1 MEDRI
6 DLREINKITVQ
17 RDHEDGVGDLCSVR
31 GRFDLPHQGQPLSEI
46 KVLRGK
52 TTRGGEDE
60 AGEGGE
66 EQGGREVKV
75 TVISFTVSVND
86 ALHPGWWRLR
96 KCYKRAGGFINPL
109 NIQLFFVFFLVSSQ
123 KDLRFE
129 TSFCTAM

>member
-6 DLREINKITVQ
+6 DLREINKITMQ
-17 RDHEDGVGDLCSVR
+17 RDHEDGVGNLCSVR

-60 AGEGGE
+60 AGEGSE

-75 TVISFTVSVND
+75 TVISFTIND
-86 ALHPGWWRLR
+86 VLHSGWWRLR
-96 KCYKRAGGFINPL
+96 KCYKRAGASLTP
-109 NIQLFFVFFLVSSQ
+109 QHSAFFPQ
-123 KDLRFE
+123 
-129 TSFCTAM
+129 